1 MDIVLD
7 IKERLSI
14 FKNFYD
20 AVRVVDPI
28 KKKVIS
34 EHADE
39 NCNHKLLFEG
49 DFSMINCHDIWKKS
63 SRCGNCIA
71 KKAYLENDT
80 FVKLEHNEG
89 KIFLVIASP
98 IEVQGK
104 RYVVEVLKD
113 ITENGE
119 IVDKSGET
127 TYLDIKMNNIGEN
140 LVKDY
145 LTGIYNRRYIN
156 HRLSKEIERNLNRG
170 ISTTIIM
177 TDIDWFKNI
186 NDTYGHLI
194 GDNILKDFATI
205 LEENIRVSSDWIGR
219 YGGEEFLI
227 ILNDTN
233 EEKGINV
240 AEKLRKIVENK
251 EFVYNDIKIRLTASF
266 GVFEISKE
274 EDISDIIKHVDDKLY
289 KAKMT
294 GRNKVMF

>member
-7 IKERLSI
+7 IKDRLSI

-20 AVRVVDPI
+20 AIRVVDPI

-34 EHADE
+34 DHINE

-49 DFSMINCHDIWKKS
+49 DFSMVNCHDIWKKN
-63 SRCGNCIA
+63 SRCSNCIA

-80 FVKLEHNEG
+80 FVKLEHNVG

-98 IEVQGK
+98 IEVEGK

-119 IVDKSGET
+119 IVDKCGET
-127 TYLDIKMNNIGEN
+127 TYLDIKMSNIGEN

-156 HRLSKEIERNLNRG
+156 HRLSKEIDKNLNRG
-170 ISTTIIM
+170 IPTTIIM
-177 TDIDWFKNI
+177 ADIDWFKNI

-194 GDNILKDFATI
+194 GDKILKDFANI
-205 LEENIRVSSDWIGR
+205 LEKNIRVSSDWVGR

-227 ILNDTN
+227 ILNNTN
-233 EEKGINV
+233 QENGINV
-240 AEKLRKIVENK
+240 AEKLRKVVEN
-251 EFVYNDIKIRLTASF
+251 EDFVYGDIKIKLTASF
-266 GVFEISKE
+266 GLFEISKK
-274 EDISDIIKHVDDKLY
+274 EDISDIIKHADNKLY
-289 KAKMT
+289 NAKMT
-294 GRNKVMF
+294 GRNKIMF